1 MTTKTIY
8 IIKGHVLHIPDSGLL
23 NSDLNNQTV
32 TYEVRPNFNY
42 LAANYNDSYSFL
54 DERNMP
60 TPYSEILQNE
70 TLEASYSISGFN
82 VIMGGNIDAGQE
94 DSIAG
99 AASPRQ
105 VFLGGAGS
113 ISSRNSVYLP
123 VFNDIIL
130 TNSSKTCLA
139 NSLAHYFP
147 QHVEIVVSGAPI
159 KNSAIALSCLSET
172 GGFYNLIADFVI
184 NRQNEAEEDKDQNGN
199 NLRHWKFWETANAE
213 TIALEAAALVA
224 EETFDDT
231 TNTDTILGNQSLWV
245 PDDTLECI
253 NPIDIEEML
262 PLSDRDL
269 IFDNITSAT
278 QDLFSSSGISLSK
291 DQFLFY
297 KVEKYDN
304 DKPLTPVQTFWV
316 ANTSTSG
323 SNIKIVD
330 TQVKVGKTY
339 TYKCFGFYLSFKKTP
354 IVREIR
360 MFEVPMFEQSCK
372 IEQPSLP
379 RPQVSFSNIKN
390 SKDEIKIMLNLSS
403 NPENGE
409 FYGLNPSEKGDFDT
423 RHENYDITK
432 EKDKFVY
439 ETDLGRY
446 QIYKMTEQPQMG
458 ETNDPYTNII
468 ENSITGSVEGDFGG
482 TAAHFID
489 KIRPFKKYYYV
500 FRNVNHY
507 GHFSNPSPIWEVELT
522 QDANETF
529 LSSKVVGFAKP
540 NMDKFLLSKT
550 MMRMFQVIPS
560 PAQTTFD
567 PNSVLTVT
575 ETETIKDIDGN
586 QIFGYYDDD
595 GNIIQIGH
603 KGIENTTVY
612 LEGIENRIDF
622 GVLKA
627 KSDFL
632 STTDNNVSSLQPYN
646 SNNPLPTLGIVPEK
660 IWTTIDSSGNT
671 IDEGK
676 RFKIRLV
683 SKDTGRKIDFN
694 LRFVLNKNYNTN
706 GPN

>member
-1 MTTKTIY
+1 VATKTRY
-8 IIKGHVLHIPDSGLL
+8 NLGGHQLRIPDSGLL
-23 NSDLNNQTV
+23 NSDPENQSI

-42 LAANYNDSYSFL
+42 LAVKFNENFT
-54 DERNMP
+54 DERAMP
-60 TPYSEILQNE
+60 TPYSEILQNKV
-70 TLEASYSISGFN
+70 LEKAYSEEGFN
-82 VIMGGNIDAGQE
+82 VIKGGNIDAGQE
-94 DSIAG
+94 ESING

-105 VFLGGAGS
+105 VFLGGSGN
-113 ISSRNSVYLP
+113 ISSRDTAFLNNFDNIV
-123 VFNDIIL
+123 L
-130 TNSSKTCLA
+130 TNTSQTSLA

-147 QHVEIVVSGAPI
+147 QHIEITVSGPPI
-159 KNSAIALSCLSET
+159 RNRDIARKCLSET
-172 GGFYNLIADFVI
+172 GGLYNLIADFVI
-184 NRQNEAEEDKDQNGN
+184 NRQAESDNAFSTLGVRIWNFWGSNDNFSILNDQ
-199 NLRHWKFWETANAE
+199 RRWR
-213 TIALEAAALVA
+213 
-224 EETFDDT
+224 
-231 TNTDTILGNQSLWV
+231 
-245 PDDTLECI
+245 PDDTLEYI
-253 NPIDIEEML
+253 NPVDLDEML
-262 PLSDRDL
+262 PPDRQE
-269 IFDNITSAT
+269 IFNQIKAAT
-278 QDLFSSSGISLSK
+278 ILMSNMLAPAGLK
-291 DQFLFY
+291 NEFLFY
-297 KVEKYDN
+297 KVEKY
-304 DKPLTPVQTFWV
+304 KKGTLIQTFWT
-316 ANTSTSG
+316 ANLSKVG
-323 SNIKIVD
+323 SKVSIVD
-330 TQVKVGKTY
+330 TQVMVGETY
-339 TYKCFGFYLSFKKTP
+339 IYKCFGFYLSFKSPSSSRQEVKL
-354 IVREIR
+354 
-360 MFEVPMFEQSCK
+360 FQVPMFEQSCK

-390 SKDEIKIMLNLSS
+390 SKDKIKIMLNLSS
-403 NPENGE
+403 NPENGNY
-409 FYGLNPSEKGDFDT
+409 YGLNPSEKEDFDQ
-423 RHENYDITK
+423 RHASYDITK

-439 ETDLGRY
+439 ETDKGRY

-468 ENSITGSVEGDFGG
+468 ENSTLHTVEGDFGG

-489 KIRPFKKYYYV
+489 KVRPFKKYYYV
-500 FRNVNHY
+500 FRNINHY
-507 GHFSNPSPIWEVELT
+507 GYFSNPSPIWEVELT

-567 PNSVLTVT
+567 PNSALTVT
-575 ETETIKDIDGN
+575 KTETIKDVNGN
-586 QIFGYYDDD
+586 QILGYYDEV
-595 GNIIQIGH
+595 GEIIQIGY

-622 GVLKA
+622 GELTA

-632 STTDNNVSSLQPYN
+632 STADNSISSLQPYN
-646 SNNPLPTLGIVPEK
+646 SSNPLPTLGIVPEK

>member
-1 MTTKTIY
+1 VATKTTYSIAN
-8 IIKGHVLHIPDSGLL
+8 HTLNIPDSGLF
-23 NSDLNNQTV
+23 NSDPENQLI

-42 LAANYNDSYSFL
+42 LAVKFNENYT
-54 DERNMP
+54 DERSMP
-60 TPYSEILQNE
+60 TPYSEILQNN
-70 TLEASYSISGFN
+70 TLEAAYSVDGFN
-82 VIMGGNIDAGQE
+82 VIEGGNIDAGQE
-94 DSIAG
+94 DSIDG
-99 AASPRQ
+99 AASPRR
-105 VFLGGAGS
+105 VFLGGSGNL
-113 ISSRNSVYLP
+113 SSRDSEFLP
-123 VFNDIIL
+123 NFDNIIL
-130 TNSSKTCLA
+130 TNTSKTSLA

-147 QHVEIVVSGAPI
+147 QHIELTISGPPI
-159 KNSAIALSCLSET
+159 KNSSIAKQCLSET

-184 NRQNEAEEDKDQNGN
+184 NRQNEAEEDQDQDGFK
-199 NLRHWKFWETANAE
+199 LRHWKFWGHNDEN
-213 TIALEAAALVA
+213 
-224 EETFDDT
+224 
-231 TNTDTILGNQSLWV
+231 TILKDQSQWQ

-262 PLSDRDL
+262 PLSDRYL
-269 IFDNITSAT
+269 IFDNIISAAQT
-278 QDLFSSSGISLSK
+278 LFYSNSSSYSK
-291 DQFLFY
+291 NQFLFY
-297 KVEKYDN
+297 KVEKYA
-304 DKPLTPVQTFWV
+304 KGSLIQTFWT
-316 ANTSTSG
+316 ANTSKVG

-330 TQVKVGKTY
+330 TQVMVGETY

-354 IVREIR
+354 FVREIR

-379 RPQVSFSNIKN
+379 RPQISFSNIKN
-390 SKDEIKIMLNLSS
+390 SKDKIKIMLNLSS

-409 FYGLNPSEKGDFDT
+409 FYGLNPQEKEQFDL
-423 RHENYDITK
+423 RHANYDITK

-458 ETNDPYTNII
+458 ETSDPYTNII
-468 ENSITGSVEGDFGG
+468 NNSTLHTVEGDFGG

-507 GHFSNPSPIWEVELT
+507 GYFSNPSPIWEVELT

-567 PNSVLTVT
+567 PNSAITVT
-575 ETETIKDIDGN
+575 ETETIKDINGN

-595 GNIIQIGH
+595 GNIIQIGY
-603 KGIENTTVY
+603 KGIENSTVY
-612 LEGIENRIDF
+612 SEGIENRFDF
-622 GVLKA
+622 DELTA

-646 SNNPLPTLGIVPEK
+646 SSNPLPTLGIVPEK

-694 LRFVLNKNYNTN
+694 LRFVLNKNYDTN